1 MVSQPS
7 REKYLEAAR
16 RLFAAY
22 VSWHDGIGFEQAY
35 QRYVISPSEIG
46 EYWVELA
53 ERVDREM
60 VAIRMKAVKLRGKN
74 LTA

>member
-1 MVSQPS
+1 MVSQHR
-7 REKYLEAAR
+7 REKYSEAAR

-22 VSWHDGIGFEQAY
+22 VSWHDGISFEQAY
-35 QRYVISPSEIG
+35 QRYVISSSEIG

-74 LTA
+74 VTA